1 MESFINIALWVA
13 MIMVAVAALAA
24 IVLPLI
30 NSLSH
35 PKTLL
40 KSAIGVVAL
49 LVLFLVTWSIA
60 DSTVTNVYLEFGITE
75 SSSKFVGGSLIL
87 MYVLFII
94 AVIGIVFSEIN
105 KAIK

>member
-13 MIMVAVAALAA
+13 MIMVAIAALAA

-35 PKTLL
+35 PKSLIR
-40 KSAIGVVAL
+40 SAIGVVAL
-49 LVLFLVTWSIA
+49 IVLFVITWSIA
-60 DSTVTNVYLEFGITE
+60 DSSVTNAYIEFGVNET
-75 SSSKFVGGSLIL
+75 SSKFVGGSLML